1 MRIGIIEDDEITR
14 IELAKLLNVRG
25 YETVLFTAFEN
36 LAAEFAENSVE
47 LLLLDIN
54 LPYENGYEVCKK
66 IKKMAQ
72 VPVIFVTSRDTNVD
86 ELHSIQAGGIDFITK
101 PYDTLILLEKIKRD
115 LKLSDPNNFREI
127 VKKDCTLDL
136 HLSILKYKDKDIE
149 LTRNEFR
156 ILYYFFMNDDK
167 IIGKEELL
175 EKLWNDK
182 YYLDENVLLVNM
194 SRLKKK
200 MRDIGIVHLL
210 ENVRGKGWKL

>member
-101 PYDTLILLEKIKRD
+101 PYDTLILLEKIKRA

-182 YYLDENVLLVNM
+182 YYLDENVLLVN
-194 SRLKKK
+194 
-200 MRDIGIVHLL
+200 I
-210 ENVRGKGWKL
+210 

>member
-72 VPVIFVTSRDTNVD
+72 VPVIFCLLYTSPSPRD
-86 ELHSIQAGGIDFITK
+86 
-101 PYDTLILLEKIKRD
+101 
-115 LKLSDPNNFREI
+115 
-127 VKKDCTLDL
+127 
-136 HLSILKYKDKDIE
+136 
-149 LTRNEFR
+149 
-156 ILYYFFMNDDK
+156 
-167 IIGKEELL
+167 
-175 EKLWNDK
+175 
-182 YYLDENVLLVNM
+182 
-194 SRLKKK
+194 
-200 MRDIGIVHLL
+200 
-210 ENVRGKGWKL
+210 RG

>member
-101 PYDTLILLEKIKRD
+101 PYDTLILLEKIKRA

-136 HLSILKYKDKDIE
+136 HLSILKYKD
-149 LTRNEFR
+149 
-156 ILYYFFMNDDK
+156 
-167 IIGKEELL
+167 
-175 EKLWNDK
+175 
-182 YYLDENVLLVNM
+182 
-194 SRLKKK
+194 
-200 MRDIGIVHLL
+200 
-210 ENVRGKGWKL
+210 